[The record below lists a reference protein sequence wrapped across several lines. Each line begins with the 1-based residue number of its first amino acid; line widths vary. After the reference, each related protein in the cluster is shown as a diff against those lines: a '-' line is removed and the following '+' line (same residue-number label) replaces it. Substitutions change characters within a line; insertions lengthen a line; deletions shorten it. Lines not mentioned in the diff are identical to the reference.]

1 MTYRSAED
9 ALVERTAALEAELRT
24 LEQKRASATAIDG
37 AIARVV
43 GELQKTRALLDR
55 VEKKRGLPMLDQ
67 IRVASPCDAS
77 WAEMTGDDKAR
88 FCGKCEKH
96 VFNLSAM
103 TREEAELVML
113 EREGSICVRLYRR
126 KDGTVITADCPVG
139 VRRKRLRLVGVLAI
153 GGGVVAAGAGF
164 AAAMFTRTQGEV
176 GPPRASGCDKT
187 QPTASSAPFV
197 PPRDAVPT
205 MGEAPMIDEPPA
217 QVEMGAKAPSP
228 VKPIPAP
235 KAPPKK

>member
-9 ALVERTAALEAELRT
+9 ALVERTAALEAELRA

-113 EREGSICVRLYRR
+113 EREGAICVRLYRR

-176 GPPRASGCDKT
+176 GPSPLSGCDKT

-197 PPRDAVPT
+197 PPHDAVPT
-205 MGEAPMIDEPPA
+205 MGEAPMIDDDPG
-217 QVEMGAKAPSP
+217 QVEMGQKAATPKPVPSP
-228 VKPIPAP
+228 
-235 KAPPKK
+235 KKK